1 MLIQN
6 IIGPIIAY
14 FIGSIPFGFLLTK
27 FIKNIDIR
35 QVGSGNPGATNVARV
50 LGKPYG
56 ILVFFLDMLKGFLPV
71 YFFDWLFSG
80 HGHNLALILCGMG
93 VICGHTFPIFLGF
106 KGGKA
111 AATGCGV
118 FLWLAPVPLFIALA
132 VWSLTV
138 FISRYISLG
147 SMISSVALV
156 ASLILF
162 GKEPFRHGLPLTLF
176 SIFISVLLI
185 IRHKSNIKR
194 ILNGTESK
202 IGKKATS
209 PDIAEN

>member
-6 IIGPIIAY
+6 IISPIISY
-14 FIGSIPFGFLLTK
+14 LIGSIPFGFLITK
-27 FIKNIDIR
+27 FVKGVDIR

-50 LGKPYG
+50 LGKSYG
-56 ILVFFLDMLKGFLPV
+56 ILVFILDLLKGFLTV
-71 YFFDWLFSG
+71 IAFDYFFTG
-80 HGHNLALILCGMG
+80 YGHNLSLILCGMG

-118 FLWLAPVPLFIALA
+118 FLWLAPLPLLISSAIWLL
-132 VWSLTV
+132 VV

-147 SMISSVALV
+147 SMISSIALV

-162 GKEPFRHGLPLTLF
+162 GKEPFGHGLPLTLF
-176 SIFISVLLI
+176 SIFISMLLI

-194 ILNGTESK
+194 ILDGTENK
-202 IGKKATS
+202 IGKKVKSLDFT
-209 PDIAEN
+209 EN